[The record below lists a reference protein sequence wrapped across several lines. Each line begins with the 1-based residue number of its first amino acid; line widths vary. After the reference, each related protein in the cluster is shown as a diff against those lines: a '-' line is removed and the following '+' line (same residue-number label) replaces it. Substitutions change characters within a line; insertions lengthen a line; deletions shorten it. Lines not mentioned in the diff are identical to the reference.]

1 MTDERY
7 NEIDN
12 MSLDSFRQL
21 SDAEQREYN
30 AARYLKESKT
40 EIPEL
45 LAHVETAQQGYLPI
59 WATGF
64 NKLDQMLDGGFLGG
78 NLAVVGAV
86 SSLGKTSFVLQIG
99 TQIAAAGK
107 DVLIFSLEMSKN
119 ELNAKIISRYSYE
132 LTYTKDNANAW
143 SGYLDDIRLTMG
155 DVLRGRVGQLG
166 EKKRKIFDAAVE
178 KARALSEHLFI
189 IRDNE
194 IDLNKIEDIVQAH
207 EDATGRKPFV
217 ILDYL
222 QILKAREEN
231 RTTDKRLLTDDDV
244 NRLKDLAV
252 KTDIPILVISS
263 FNRMS
268 YLDPVSM
275 GSFKESG
282 TIEYSSDTLIALQ
295 YSGMQ
300 YQKHWTTADGGKKKL
315 VYENKIEHDTRVRL
329 LMEKMDE
336 DGAAGKFLPI
346 DVVLLKNRGV
356 SKGKVLFEFCPR
368 SNIFREKLQ
377 QNDREYAYA
386 ENTLDDNPFETT
398 EEDARPADKDL
409 GKV

>member
-21 SDAEQREYN
+21 SDAEQQEYN

-64 NKLDQMLDGGFLGG
+64 NKLDQILDGGFLGG
-78 NLAVVGAV
+78 NLVVVGAV

-132 LTYTKDNANAW
+132 LTYTKDDAEGW
-143 SGYLDDIRLTMG
+143 SGYLNANRLTMG
-155 DVLRGRVGQLG
+155 DVLRGRVGRIG
-166 EKKRKIFDAAVE
+166 EEKRKVFDAAVE
-178 KARALSEHLFI
+178 KVKGLSEHLFI
-189 IRDNE
+189 IRDND
-194 IDLNKIEDIVQAH
+194 IDLDKIEDIVQAH

-300 YQKHWTTADGGKKKL
+300 YQKHWFTDEKGKRKL
-315 VYENKIEHDTRVRL
+315 VYESKTEHDTRVRQL
-329 LMEKMDE
+329 AEKMDI

-356 SKGKVLFEFCPR
+356 SKGKILFEFCPKY
-368 SNIFREKLQ
+368 NIFREKLQ
-377 QNDREYAYA
+377 QDAREYDYA
-386 ENTLDDNPFETT
+386 EDTFDDNPFETT
-398 EEDARPADKDL
+398 EEDDEDL
-409 GKV
+409 GTI

>member
-377 QNDREYAYA
+377 QNDTEYAYA
-386 ENTLDDNPFETT
+386 ENTLDDNPFEK
-398 EEDARPADKDL
+398 EDTRPADKDL

>member
-1 MTDERY
+1 MTEERY
-7 NEIDN
+7 KEIDA
-12 MSLDSFRQL
+12 MSPEDLQGISE
-21 SDAEQREYN
+21 AEFKEYR
-30 AARYLKESKT
+30 ATRYLKISKT

-99 TQIAAAGK
+99 TQIAEAGK

-119 ELNAKIISRYSYE
+119 ELNAKIISRYSYD
-132 LTYTKDNANAW
+132 LTFTGYNKDG
-143 SGYLDDIRLTMG
+143 SERMDGYQLSCRLTMG
-155 DVLRGRVGQLG
+155 DVLRGRVGRMG
-166 EKKRKIFDAAVE
+166 EKKREFFDAAVE

-194 IDLNKIEDIVQAH
+194 MDLNKIEDIVQAH

-300 YQKHWTTADGGKKKL
+300 YRKHWFTESETGKRKL
-315 VYENKIEHDTRVRL
+315 VYENKTEHDTRVRML
-329 LMEKMDE
+329 LEKMDE

-346 DVVLLKNRGV
+346 DVVVLKNRGV
-356 SKGKVLFEFCPR
+356 SKGKILFEFCPKY
-368 SNIFREKLQ
+368 NIFREKTQ
-377 QNDREYAYA
+377 QDTKAYDYTEDSFSDPFKEVDQPA
-386 ENTLDDNPFETT
+386 EDS
-398 EEDARPADKDL
+398 L
-409 GKV
+409 GTV